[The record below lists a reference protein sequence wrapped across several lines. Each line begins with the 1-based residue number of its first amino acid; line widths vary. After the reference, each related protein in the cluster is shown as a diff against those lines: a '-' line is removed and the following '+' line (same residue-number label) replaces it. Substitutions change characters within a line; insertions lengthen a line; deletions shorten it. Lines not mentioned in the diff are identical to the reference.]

1 VLVKPDSGEPDS
13 IPAKKEI
20 TIRDLLRHTSA
31 ITYNW
36 NGDLGGIYESAG
48 LASGLLQ

>member
-20 TIRDLLRHTSA
+20 TILDLLRRTSG
-31 ITYNW
+31 ITCNW
-36 NGDLGGIYESAG
+36 NGDLGGM
-48 LASGLLQ
+48 